1 MGDMNIRDLQHPD
14 LFDDDFVDDGSPKYK
29 MIHKTHQA
37 YTKRAKA
44 MDAAKEELEM
54 EAAELREAQKKEET
68 LENVVEQK
76 KAELTDAKEN
86 VNATGTL
93 DEEAELAAAEN
104 HLEEVKAE
112 EEKLQDQIDDDA
124 AAIKEANEKLPELNG
139 KLTALRKEHGEKYQ
153 AEQAAREKY
162 GAIAELKDRKKKVE
176 GELKKVERIEE
187 KLMEEKA
194 NVSSTLDSMSE

>member
-1 MGDMNIRDLQHPD
+1 
-14 LFDDDFVDDGSPKYK
+14 

-54 EAAELREAQKKEET
+54 EAAELRAAEKKEET

-93 DEEAELAAAEN
+93 DEEAELAAAEK
-104 HLEEVKAE
+104 HLEEEKAE
-112 EEKLQDQIDDDA
+112 EEELQHQIDDDA
-124 AAIKEANEKLPELNG
+124 AAMKEAREKLPE
-139 KLTALRKEHGEKYQ
+139 
-153 AEQAAREKY
+153 
-162 GAIAELKDRKKKVE
+162 
-176 GELKKVERIEE
+176 
-187 KLMEEKA
+187 
-194 NVSSTLDSMSE
+194 